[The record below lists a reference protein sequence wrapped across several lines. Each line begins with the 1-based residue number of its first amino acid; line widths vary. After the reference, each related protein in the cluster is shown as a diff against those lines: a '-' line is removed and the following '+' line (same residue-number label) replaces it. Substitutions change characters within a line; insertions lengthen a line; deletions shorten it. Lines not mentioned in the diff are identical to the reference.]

1 MKEDVFT
8 DEQLWDEVLEVLNDN
23 RRELTDE
30 EVASLL
36 QERKVF
42 PLRYV
47 ILPAVAAALAIGF
60 FLWPKAGPSLSPPM
74 GGRTPGPSLTPSVG
88 GRTPLSY
95 GDLLS
100 RNEALPP
107 TGGAGRGAAPLSSG
121 NASLPPWG
129 ELEGGCTSGNEALP
143 PTGGTG
149 RVAAPL
155 SSGNEALPPTGGA
168 GRGATADEQPQVEL
182 LDIDMEAVHQQG
194 EDLRM
199 AMAAM
204 NNELFEME

>member
-8 DEQLWDEVLEVLNDN
+8 DEQLRDEVLEVLNDN

-47 ILPAVAAALAIGF
+47 VLPAVAAALAIGF
-60 FLWPKAGPSLSPPM
+60 FLWPKAGPSLSPPI
-74 GGRTPGPSLTPSVG
+74 G

-107 TGGAGRGAAPLSSG
+107 TRGAGRGAATPS
-121 NASLPPWG
+121 
-129 ELEGGCTSGNEALP
+129 SGNEALP

-149 RVAAPL
+149 RGAATP

-168 GRGATADEQPQVEL
+168 GRGATTDEQPQVEL
-182 LDIDMEAVHQQG
+182 LNIDMEAVHQQG

>member
-1 MKEDVFT
+1 MNEDVFT

-47 ILPAVAAALAIGF
+47 LMATAAILAIGF
-60 FLWPKAGPSLSPPM
+60 FLWPKDDAGETEQIVAEVVQNEKASD
-74 GGRTPGPSLTPSVG
+74 PSVSVVSEPISSEAPEADKLIVAHQAP
-88 GRTPLSY
+88 RK
-95 GDLLS
+95 S
-100 RNEALPP
+100 RPE
-107 TGGAGRGAAPLSSG
+107 RI
-121 NASLPPWG
+121 
-129 ELEGGCTSGNEALP
+129 
-143 PTGGTG
+143 
-149 RVAAPL
+149 
-155 SSGNEALPPTGGA
+155 
-168 GRGATADEQPQVEL
+168 QPQAESDIPTTDEPPKVEL
-182 LDIDMEAVHQQG
+182 LEIDMEAVHQQG
-194 EDLRM
+194 EDLRL

>member
-47 ILPAVAAALAIGF
+47 VLPAVAAALAIGF

-74 GGRTPGPSLTPSVG
+74 GGRTP
-88 GRTPLSY
+88 LSY

-107 TGGAGRGAAPLSSG
+107 TRGAGRG
-121 NASLPPWG
+121 
-129 ELEGGCTSGNEALP
+129 
-143 PTGGTG
+143 
-149 RVAAPL
+149 AAPL

-168 GRGATADEQPQVEL
+168 GRGATTDEQPQVEL
-182 LDIDMEAVHQQG
+182 LNIDMEAVHQQG

-204 NNELFEME
+204 NNELFETE

>member
-47 ILPAVAAALAIGF
+47 VLLAVAAALAIGF

-74 GGRTPGPSLTPSVG
+74 GGRTP
-88 GRTPLSY
+88 LSY

-100 RNEALPP
+100 R
-107 TGGAGRGAAPLSSG
+107 
-121 NASLPPWG
+121 
-129 ELEGGCTSGNEALP
+129 
-143 PTGGTG
+143 
-149 RVAAPL
+149 
-155 SSGNEALPPTGGA
+155 NEALPPTGGA

-182 LDIDMEAVHQQG
+182 LEIDMEAVHQQG

>member
-47 ILPAVAAALAIGF
+47 VLPAVAAALAIGF

-74 GGRTPGPSLTPSVG
+74 GGRTPGPSLTSSVG

-107 TGGAGRGAAPLSSG
+107 TRGAGRGAAPLSSG

-149 RVAAPL
+149 R
-155 SSGNEALPPTGGA
+155 
-168 GRGATADEQPQVEL
+168 GATTDEQPQVEL
-182 LDIDMEAVHQQG
+182 LEIDMEAVHQQG

>member
-47 ILPAVAAALAIGF
+47 VLPAVAAALAIGF

-74 GGRTPGPSLTPSVG
+74 GGRTP
-88 GRTPLSY
+88 LSY

-107 TGGAGRGAAPLSSG
+107 TRGAGRGAATPSSG

-182 LDIDMEAVHQQG
+182 LNIDMEAVHQQG

>member
-47 ILPAVAAALAIGF
+47 VLPAVAAALAIGF

-107 TGGAGRGAAPLSSG
+107 TGGTGRGAAPLSSG
-121 NASLPPWG
+121 N
-129 ELEGGCTSGNEALP
+129 EALP
-143 PTGGTG
+143 PTGGAG
-149 RVAAPL
+149 RGAAPL

-168 GRGATADEQPQVEL
+168 GRGATTDEQPQVEL
-182 LDIDMEAVHQQG
+182 LNIDMEAVHQQG

>member
-8 DEQLWDEVLEVLNDN
+8 IRQAHDEADEQLWDEVLEVLNDN

-36 QERKVF
+36 KERKVF

-47 ILPAVAAALAIGF
+47 LLATAAILAVGF
-60 FLWPKAGPSLSPPM
+60 FLWPKEDDEKNEPAVAEVVQNKKASEQPAHPLPLPK
-74 GGRTPGPSLTPSVG
+74 GGELRQVAPKADKLIAAHRAP
-88 GRTPLSY
+88 RK
-95 GDLLS
+95 S
-100 RNEALPP
+100 RPEKIQPQEKGYPP
-107 TGGAGRGAAPLSSG
+107 TS
-121 NASLPPWG
+121 
-129 ELEGGCTSGNEALP
+129 
-143 PTGGTG
+143 
-149 RVAAPL
+149 
-155 SSGNEALPPTGGA
+155 
-168 GRGATADEQPQVEL
+168 DEPPQVEL
-182 LDIDMEAVHQQG
+182 LEIDMEAVHQQG

>member
-47 ILPAVAAALAIGF
+47 VLLAVAAALAIGF

-74 GGRTPGPSLTPSVG
+74 GGRTP
-88 GRTPLSY
+88 LSY

-107 TGGAGRGAAPLSSG
+107 TGGAGRGAATPSSG

-129 ELEGGCTSGNEALP
+129 ELEGGCTSENEALP

-182 LDIDMEAVHQQG
+182 LEIDMEAVHQQG

>member
-47 ILPAVAAALAIGF
+47 VLPAVAAALAIGF
-60 FLWPKAGPSLSPPM
+60 FLWPKEDDGKNEPTVAEVVQREKASDHSARIASEPTSPIAPKADKLIAAH
-74 GGRTPGPSLTPSVG
+74 RAP
-88 GRTPLSY
+88 RK
-95 GDLLS
+95 S
-100 RNEALPP
+100 RPERIQPAE
-107 TGGAGRGAAPLSSG
+107 GHDAATTIRQ
-121 NASLPPWG
+121 AHG
-129 ELEGGCTSGNEALP
+129 E
-143 PTGGTG
+143 
-149 RVAAPL
+149 
-155 SSGNEALPPTGGA
+155 
-168 GRGATADEQPQVEL
+168 ADEQPQVEL
-182 LDIDMEAVHQQG
+182 LEIDMEAVHQQG

>member
-47 ILPAVAAALAIGF
+47 VLPAVAAALAIGF

-74 GGRTPGPSLTPSVG
+74 GGRTP
-88 GRTPLSY
+88 LSY

-107 TGGAGRGAAPLSSG
+107 TRGAGRGAATPSSR
-121 NASLPPWG
+121 NASLPPGG
-129 ELEGGCTSGNEALP
+129 ELEGGCT
-143 PTGGTG
+143 
-149 RVAAPL
+149 
-155 SSGNEALPPTGGA
+155 SGNEALPPTGGA

-182 LDIDMEAVHQQG
+182 LNIDMEAVHQQG

>member
-1 MKEDVFT
+1 MNEDVFT

-47 ILPAVAAALAIGF
+47 VMAAAAILAIGF
-60 FLWPKAGPSLSPPM
+60 FLWPKEDDGKKEPTVTEVISSEVPKADGLIAARRAPQK
-74 GGRTPGPSLTPSVG
+74 
-88 GRTPLSY
+88 
-95 GDLLS
+95 S
-100 RNEALPP
+100 RPERIQPQAESDIP
-107 TGGAGRGAAPLSSG
+107 T
-121 NASLPPWG
+121 
-129 ELEGGCTSGNEALP
+129 T
-143 PTGGTG
+143 
-149 RVAAPL
+149 
-155 SSGNEALPPTGGA
+155 
-168 GRGATADEQPQVEL
+168 DEQPQVDL
-182 LDIDMEAVHQQG
+182 LEIDMEAVHQQG
-194 EDLRM
+194 EDLRL

>member
-8 DEQLWDEVLEVLNDN
+8 IRQAHDEADEQLWDEVLEVLNDN

-36 QERKVF
+36 KERKVF

-47 ILPAVAAALAIGF
+47 LLATAAILAVGF
-60 FLWPKAGPSLSPPM
+60 FLWPKGDDEKNKPTVAEVVQKEKASDYSARIASEPTLPVVPKADKLIAAHRAPRKSRPERIKPEEGHDTA
-74 GGRTPGPSLTPSVG
+74 TPIRQGQ
-88 GRTPLSY
+88 
-95 GDLLS
+95 
-100 RNEALPP
+100 
-107 TGGAGRGAAPLSSG
+107 
-121 NASLPPWG
+121 G
-129 ELEGGCTSGNEALP
+129 E
-143 PTGGTG
+143 
-149 RVAAPL
+149 
-155 SSGNEALPPTGGA
+155 
-168 GRGATADEQPQVEL
+168 ADEQPQVEL
-182 LDIDMEAVHQQG
+182 LEIDMEAVHQQG

>member
-8 DEQLWDEVLEVLNDN
+8 IRQAHDEADEQLWDEVLEVLNDN

-36 QERKVF
+36 KERKVF

-47 ILPAVAAALAIGF
+47 LLATAAILAVGF
-60 FLWPKAGPSLSPPM
+60 FLWPKGDDEKNEPVVAEVVQNKKASEQPAH
-74 GGRTPGPSLTPSVG
+74 
-88 GRTPLSY
+88 PLP
-95 GDLLS
+95 
-100 RNEALPP
+100 LPK
-107 TGGAGRGAAPLSSG
+107 G
-121 NASLPPWG
+121 G
-129 ELEGGCTSGNEALP
+129 EL
-143 PTGGTG
+143 
-149 RVAAPL
+149 RQVAPKADKLIAAHRAPRK
-155 SSGNEALPPTGGA
+155 SRPEKIQPQEKSYT
-168 GRGATADEQPQVEL
+168 TDEPPQVEL
-182 LDIDMEAVHQQG
+182 LEIDMEAVHQQG

>member
-47 ILPAVAAALAIGF
+47 VLLAVAAALAIGF

-74 GGRTPGPSLTPSVG
+74 GGRTP
-88 GRTPLSY
+88 LSY

-107 TGGAGRGAAPLSSG
+107 TGGAGRGAATPSSG

-129 ELEGGCTSGNEALP
+129 ELEGG
-143 PTGGTG
+143 
-149 RVAAPL
+149 
-155 SSGNEALPPTGGA
+155 
-168 GRGATADEQPQVEL
+168 
-182 LDIDMEAVHQQG
+182 
-194 EDLRM
+194 
-199 AMAAM
+199 
-204 NNELFEME
+204 

>member
-47 ILPAVAAALAIGF
+47 VLLAVAAALAIGF

-74 GGRTPGPSLTPSVG
+74 GGRTP
-88 GRTPLSY
+88 LSY

-107 TGGAGRGAAPLSSG
+107 TGGAGRGAATPSSG

-129 ELEGGCTSGNEALP
+129 ELEGGCTSENEALP

-149 RVAAPL
+149 RAAAPL
-155 SSGNEALPPTGGA
+155 ASGNEALPPTGGA

-182 LDIDMEAVHQQG
+182 LEIDMEAVHQQG

>member
-47 ILPAVAAALAIGF
+47 VLPAVAAALAIGF

-74 GGRTPGPSLTPSVG
+74 GGRTP
-88 GRTPLSY
+88 LSY

-107 TGGAGRGAAPLSSG
+107 TRGAGRG
-121 NASLPPWG
+121 
-129 ELEGGCTSGNEALP
+129 
-143 PTGGTG
+143 
-149 RVAAPL
+149 AAPL
-155 SSGNEALPPTGGA
+155 SSGNEALPPTGGTGRGAAPLSSGNEALPPTGRTGRGAAPLSSGNEVLPPTGGA
-168 GRGATADEQPQVEL
+168 GRGATTDEQPQVEL
-182 LDIDMEAVHQQG
+182 LNIDMEAVHQQG

-204 NNELFEME
+204 NNELFETE

>member
-47 ILPAVAAALAIGF
+47 VLLAVAAALAIGF

-74 GGRTPGPSLTPSVG
+74 GGRTP
-88 GRTPLSY
+88 LSY

-107 TGGAGRGAAPLSSG
+107 TGGAGRGAATPSSG

-143 PTGGTG
+143 PTGG
-149 RVAAPL
+149 
-155 SSGNEALPPTGGA
+155 A

-182 LDIDMEAVHQQG
+182 LEIDMEAVHQQG

>member
-1 MKEDVFT
+1 MNEDVFT

-47 ILPAVAAALAIGF
+47 VMAAAAILAIGF
-60 FLWPKAGPSLSPPM
+60 FLWPKEDDGKKEPTVAEVVQNEKASDQ
-74 GGRTPGPSLTPSVG
+74 SVSIASEPISSEVPKADG
-88 GRTPLSY
+88 LIAARRAPQK
-95 GDLLS
+95 S
-100 RNEALPP
+100 RPE
-107 TGGAGRGAAPLSSG
+107 RI
-121 NASLPPWG
+121 
-129 ELEGGCTSGNEALP
+129 
-143 PTGGTG
+143 
-149 RVAAPL
+149 
-155 SSGNEALPPTGGA
+155 
-168 GRGATADEQPQVEL
+168 QPQAESDIPTTDEPPKVEL
-182 LDIDMEAVHQQG
+182 LEIDMEAVHQQG
-194 EDLRM
+194 EVLRL

>member
-1 MKEDVFT
+1 MNEDVFT

-47 ILPAVAAALAIGF
+47 VMAAAAILAIGF
-60 FLWPKAGPSLSPPM
+60 FLWPKEDDGKKEPTVAEVVQKEKASDQSARIASEPTLPVAPKADKLIAAHRAPQKSRPERIQPQAESDIPM
-74 GGRTPGPSLTPSVG
+74 T
-88 GRTPLSY
+88 
-95 GDLLS
+95 
-100 RNEALPP
+100 
-107 TGGAGRGAAPLSSG
+107 
-121 NASLPPWG
+121 
-129 ELEGGCTSGNEALP
+129 
-143 PTGGTG
+143 
-149 RVAAPL
+149 
-155 SSGNEALPPTGGA
+155 
-168 GRGATADEQPQVEL
+168 DEQPQVEL
-182 LDIDMEAVHQQG
+182 LEIDMEAVHQQG
-194 EDLRM
+194 EDLRL

>member
-47 ILPAVAAALAIGF
+47 VLPAVAAALAIGF

-107 TGGAGRGAAPLSSG
+107 TGGAGRGAATPS
-121 NASLPPWG
+121 
-129 ELEGGCTSGNEALP
+129 SGNEALP

-182 LDIDMEAVHQQG
+182 LNIDMEAVHQQG

>member
-74 GGRTPGPSLTPSVG
+74 GGRTP
-88 GRTPLSY
+88 LSY

-107 TGGAGRGAAPLSSG
+107 TGGTGRVAAPLSSG

-182 LDIDMEAVHQQG
+182 LEIDMEAVHQQG

>member
-1 MKEDVFT
+1 MKEDVFTIRQAHDET

-47 ILPAVAAALAIGF
+47 LLTTAAILAIGF
-60 FLWPKAGPSLSPPM
+60 FLWPKEDDGKNEPTVAEVVQKEKASDHSARIASEPTSSVAPKADKLIAAHRAPQKSRPERIKPEEGHDTA
-74 GGRTPGPSLTPSVG
+74 TPIRQGQ
-88 GRTPLSY
+88 
-95 GDLLS
+95 
-100 RNEALPP
+100 
-107 TGGAGRGAAPLSSG
+107 
-121 NASLPPWG
+121 G
-129 ELEGGCTSGNEALP
+129 E
-143 PTGGTG
+143 
-149 RVAAPL
+149 
-155 SSGNEALPPTGGA
+155 
-168 GRGATADEQPQVEL
+168 ADEQPQVEL
-182 LDIDMEAVHQQG
+182 LNIDMEAVYQQG